1 VGGRGG
7 LVTTVKTK
15 LDCESFGRIL
25 MAAISRDEE
34 ETSRERPLRCI
45 EGTPGNGGEAMG
57 RSNRCLRGYFT

>member
-1 VGGRGG
+1 
-7 LVTTVKTK
+7 
-15 LDCESFGRIL
+15 